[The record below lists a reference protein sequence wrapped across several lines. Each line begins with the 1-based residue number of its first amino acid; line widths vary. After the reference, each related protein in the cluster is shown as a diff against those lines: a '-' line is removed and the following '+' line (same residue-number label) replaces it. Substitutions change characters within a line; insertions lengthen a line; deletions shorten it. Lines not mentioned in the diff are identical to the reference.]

1 MAGEYIIRSSA
12 LPNECRDQT
21 RGESATEAELKR
33 AIDSKSI
40 FAQRQGFADSPVT
53 ETTWQSAAGRAP
65 LTQNN
70 QVREMK
76 YRKQPDFRN
85 DLLR

>member
-1 MAGEYIIRSSA
+1 MSRPDPWRISH
-12 LPNECRDQT
+12 QT
-21 RGESATEAELKR
+21 VAEAT
-33 AIDSKSI
+33 DSKSI

-70 QVREMK
+70 QVREMQVREMQ
-76 YRKQPDFRN
+76 YSKQPDFRN
-85 DLLR
+85 DSLR